1 MARRPVQPRRSW
13 ITAGSAAPV
22 ARVVRVTLIVVLA
35 AVVSV
40 VGYHALRFVRSCATL
55 DGARE
60 AIETHVRG
68 KQVRRMARVLKTADR
83 EILAART
90 AVRVTTLTCG
100 PSLLGGMT
108 CRARYV
114 VNGQSIGM
122 EGADHYFRVDYALLA
137 GWQATSVTE
146 TSGLRY
152 SLAPCRCSWAADGR

>member
-1 MARRPVQPRRSW
+1 MARRPAQSPRPPS
-13 ITAGSAAPV
+13 AAASAAP
-22 ARVVRVTLIVVLA
+22 ASRVLRGALIVVLA
-35 AVVSV
+35 VVVSV
-40 VGYHALRFVRSCATL
+40 VGYHALRFVRSCTTL

-60 AIETHVRG
+60 AIETHVRS

-90 AVRVTTLTCG
+90 AVHVTALTCG

-108 CRARYV
+108 CRARYA
-114 VNGQSIGM
+114 VNGQSVGM
-122 EGADHYFRVDYALLA
+122 EGTDHYFRVDYGLLA

-152 SLAPCRCSWAADGR
+152 SLAPCRCSWTPDAR

>member
-1 MARRPVQPRRSW
+1 MARRPAQSRWLSRSALLRNVS
-13 ITAGSAAPV
+13 I
-22 ARVVRVTLIVVLA
+22 LVLA

-40 VGYHALRFVRSCATL
+40 AGYHALRFARSCFTL
-55 DGARE
+55 DGARVVIE
-60 AIETHVRG
+60 AHVRG
-68 KQVRRMARVLKTADR
+68 KQVRRIAKVLKTADR

-90 AVRVTTLTCG
+90 AVQVTALTCG

-114 VNGQSIGM
+114 INGQSVGM
-122 EGADHYFRVDYALLA
+122 DAADHYFRIDYALVA

>member
-1 MARRPVQPRRSW
+1 LARTPAQSRRLSR
-13 ITAGSAAPV
+13 SALLRGA
-22 ARVVRVTLIVVLA
+22 LIVVLA

-40 VGYHALRFVRSCATL
+40 VGYHALRFVRSCATI

-60 AIETHVRG
+60 VIEAHVRN

-90 AVRVTTLTCG
+90 AVRVTSLTCG
-100 PSLLGGMT
+100 PTLLGGMT
-108 CRARYV
+108 CRGRYV
-114 VNGQSIGM
+114 INGQSVGM
-122 EGADHYFRVDYALLA
+122 EAADHYFRVDYSLWT

-152 SLAPCRCSWAADGR
+152 SLAPCRCAWAADGR